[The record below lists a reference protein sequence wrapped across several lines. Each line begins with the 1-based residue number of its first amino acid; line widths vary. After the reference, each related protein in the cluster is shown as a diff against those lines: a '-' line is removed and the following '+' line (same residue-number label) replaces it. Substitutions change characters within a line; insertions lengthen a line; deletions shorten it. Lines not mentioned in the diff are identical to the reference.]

1 MDILSQDE
9 HSPAVAR
16 PPVGVAPR
24 STVKK
29 SALMTPAE
37 RQQDRIMKARLQQSE
52 KREKLFMARRN
63 LGMLHKNVMSQ

>member
-1 MDILSQDE
+1 
-9 HSPAVAR
+9 VAG
-16 PPVGVAPR
+16 PIAPR

-63 LGMLHKNVMSQ
+63 LGVHFWHVEPSMGHPC